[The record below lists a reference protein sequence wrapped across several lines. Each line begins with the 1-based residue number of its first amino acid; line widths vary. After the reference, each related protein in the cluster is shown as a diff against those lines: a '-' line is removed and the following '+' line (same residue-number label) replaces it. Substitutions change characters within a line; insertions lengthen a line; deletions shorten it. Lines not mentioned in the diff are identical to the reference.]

1 MNEPD
6 RGRLWIDNVN
16 RAAVGDMNSECD
28 PGLSCNETIAP
39 REMFVRLDRCIDNFN
54 LVSVN
59 LFGSEQRPTI
69 HPDGAA
75 NFAMNCVQSP
85 QRFGFVVRN
94 INACDSLGEDVP
106 GNSARIDRRKTLDWK
121 LLHDSRHT
129 GSEVSR
135 SFRDLILKRCER
147 AFQ

>member
-1 MNEPD
+1 MNAE
-6 RGRLWIDNVN
+6 R
-16 RAAVGDMNSECD
+16 D
-28 PGLSCNETIAP
+28 PALICNETIAP
-39 REMFVRLDRCIDNFN
+39 REMFVRLDRCIDDRN
-54 LVSVN
+54 LVPVN
-59 LFGSEQRPTI
+59 LLSREQRPTI
-69 HPDGAA
+69 HPDGAT

-129 GSEVSR
+129 GREVSR